1 MSRTQPETRGRAV
14 VIALALL
21 AAAAPAAAADP
32 SFGLHAGVWTDDG
45 EPLVGAEVVLPLE
58 NPRWAIVPSVE
69 YVPGDRVDRWI
80 VNADGTYELDL
91 DTKADV
97 WVGAGLAILMTDH
110 DHERDDESDDTNLGV
125 NLLAGA
131 GIETSSGLYPYVQGK
146 AVISEDSAL
155 ALVIGLRF

>member
-1 MSRTQPETRGRAV
+1 MHRAKSQIVSRALGL
-14 VIALALL
+14 ALALL

-32 SFGLHAGVWTDDG
+32 SFGIHAGVWTDDG
-45 EPLVGAEVVLPLE
+45 DPLVGAEVVLPLD

-69 YVPGDRVDRWI
+69 YVPGDGVDRWI

-91 DTKADV
+91 DTKAEI
-97 WVGAGLAILMTDH
+97 WVGGGLAVLFT
-110 DHERDDESDDTNLGV
+110 DHERHGSDTNLGA

>member
-1 MSRTQPETRGRAV
+1 MSRTQLQTRGRALV
-14 VIALALL
+14 VALALL

-45 EPLVGAEVVLPLE
+45 DPVVGVEIVLPLDA
-58 NPRWAIVPSVE
+58 PRWAIVPSVE
-69 YVPGDRVDRWI
+69 YVPGDGVDRWI

-91 DTKADV
+91 DTKAEI
-97 WVGAGLAILMTDH
+97 WVGGGLAILFT
-110 DHERDDESDDTNLGV
+110 DHERHGSDTNVGA

-131 GIETSSGLYPYVQGK
+131 GIDTSSGLFPYVQGK

-155 ALVIGLRF
+155 ALVLGLRF

>member
-1 MSRTQPETRGRAV
+1 MSRTQPQTRGRAIV
-14 VIALALL
+14 VALALL

-45 EPLVGAEVVLPLE
+45 DPVVGVEIVLPLDA
-58 NPRWAIVPSVE
+58 PRWAIVPSVE
-69 YVPGDRVDRWI
+69 YVPGDGVDRWI

-91 DTKADV
+91 DTKAEI
-97 WVGAGLAILMTDH
+97 WVGGGLAILFT
-110 DHERDDESDDTNLGV
+110 DHERHGSDTNLGA

-146 AVISEDSAL
+146 VVISEDSAL
-155 ALVIGLRF
+155 ALVLGLRF

>member
-1 MSRTQPETRGRAV
+1 MHRAKSPSVSRALGV
-14 VIALALL
+14 ALALF

-32 SFGLHAGVWTDDG
+32 SFGIHAGVWTDDG
-45 EPLVGAEVVLPLE
+45 DPLVGAEVVLPLD

-69 YVPGDRVDRWI
+69 YVPGDGVDRWI

-91 DTKADV
+91 DTKAEI
-97 WVGAGLAILMTDH
+97 WVGGGLAVLFT
-110 DHERDDESDDTNLGV
+110 DHERHGSDTNLGA

-155 ALVIGLRF
+155 ALVLGLRF